1 MILDVETLIAWK
13 AVAVGTVLVGLFV
26 AERLWPVAPR
36 PAPAWGRVG
45 RNGILWGITAALSVA
60 FVVPLTSWAAG
71 HGWAWRP
78 AWWSGWAGLAADVV
92 LLDLLIYWWHR
103 ANHTVPLLWR
113 FHAVHHR
120 DRFLDTTSALR
131 FHAGEV
137 ILSACARAV
146 VILALGFPLASILV
160 FEAVLLAAT
169 LFHHS
174 NLRLPPAFEAAL
186 ARVVI
191 TPSLHWVHH
200 HRRRADTDSTYGT
213 LLSVWDRLFGSTS
226 ATRRSPTMAIG
237 VEGVDETDTIGLL
250 LAPFRPQPTPRASRG
265 R

>member
-1 MILDVETLIAWK
+1 MIVDLDTLIALK
-13 AVAVGTVLVGLFV
+13 TIAVGTVLVGLFM
-26 AERLWPVAPR
+26 AERLWPAAPR
-36 PAPAWGRVG
+36 PDPAWGRVV
-45 RNGILWGITAALSVA
+45 RNGVLWLITAAFSVA
-60 FVVPLTSWAAG
+60 VVVPITAWAAG
-71 HGWAWRP
+71 QGWAWRP
-78 AWWSGWAGLAADVV
+78 GWWSGWPGLVADIV

-131 FHAGEV
+131 FHVGEV
-137 ILSACARAV
+137 ALSACVRAA

-200 HRRRADTDSTYGT
+200 HRRRVDTDSTYGT
-213 LLSVWDRLFGSTS
+213 LFSVWDRLFGSTS
-226 ATRRSPTMAIG
+226 PTRRTPTMAIG
-237 VEGVDETDTIGLL
+237 VEGVDEADAIGLL
-250 LAPFRPQPTPRASRG
+250 LAPFLPQSNIRSD
-265 R
+265 